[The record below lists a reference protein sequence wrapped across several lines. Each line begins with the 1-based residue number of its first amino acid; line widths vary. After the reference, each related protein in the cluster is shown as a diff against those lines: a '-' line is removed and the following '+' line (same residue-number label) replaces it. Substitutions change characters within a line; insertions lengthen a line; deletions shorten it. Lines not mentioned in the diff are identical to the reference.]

1 MISTTSNDVIV
12 LDVEKYPQVGEWG
25 IRIGTYLG
33 LESYHLADEYFK
45 TIPQHIT
52 YLRYDSKS
60 GIMGDR
66 YWSEIRFQKS
76 TYGVNEEGTT
86 NKEKETIPDT
96 IYSDYVI
103 PYMKDVITLAIQ
115 EEFEH
120 RHNVLLTKF
129 STLEEA
135 TWVDQICEATAYIA
149 DNSFETKLIHSLA
162 EVRDLTTLEFATKI
176 VDKQTEFK
184 KSLYELAVAE
194 QKMIHIVTGCTTV
207 RDLNV
212 VLEDYFSV
220 AMSNTQCLEY
230 GRCTTNE
237 ETGNIERKE
246 TFDYSGGYKF

>member
-1 MISTTSNDVIV
+1 
-12 LDVEKYPQVGEWG
+12 
-25 IRIGTYLG
+25 
-33 LESYHLADEYFK
+33 
-45 TIPQHIT
+45 
-52 YLRYDSKS
+52 
-60 GIMGDR
+60 MGDK
-66 YWSEIRFQKS
+66 YWGEIRFQRS
-76 TYGVNEEGTT
+76 AYGVNEEGTT
-86 NKEKETIPDT
+86 NKDKETIDDT

-120 RHNVLLTKF
+120 RHNLLMTKF

-184 KSLYELAVAE
+184 TKLYDLAVAE
-194 QKMIHIVTGCTTV
+194 QKMIHVVTGCTTV

-212 VLEDYFSV
+212 VLEDYFSI
-220 AMSNTQCLEY
+220 AMSNAQCLEY

>member
-12 LDVEKYPQVGEWG
+12 LDVEKYPKVGEWG
-25 IRIGTYLG
+25 ILIGTYLG
-33 LESYHLADEYFK
+33 LEAYHLADEYFK

-60 GIMGDR
+60 GIMGDK

-149 DNSFETKLIHSLA
+149 DNSFETKLIHKLA

-176 VDKQTEFK
+176 VDKQNEFK
-184 KSLYELAVAE
+184 TKLYDLAVAE
-194 QKMIHIVTGCTTV
+194 QKMIQIVNGCTSV

-212 VLEDYFSV
+212 MLEDYFSI
-220 AMSNTQCLEY
+220 AMSNAQCLEY

-237 ETGNIERKE
+237 ETGNIERKVK
-246 TFDYSGGYKF
+246 FDYSGGLKF

>member
-1 MISTTSNDVIV
+1 MNSTTSNDVIV

-25 IRIGTYLG
+25 IQIGTYLG
-33 LESYHLADEYFK
+33 LEAYHLADEYFK

-60 GIMGDR
+60 GIMGDK
-66 YWSEIRFQKS
+66 YWSEIRFQRS
-76 TYGVNEEGTT
+76 AYGVNEEGTT
-86 NKEKETIPDT
+86 NKDKETIDDT

-149 DNSFETKLIHSLA
+149 DNSFETKLIHKLA

-176 VDKQTEFK
+176 VDKQNEFK
-184 KSLYELAVAE
+184 TKLYDLAVAE
-194 QKMIHIVTGCTTV
+194 QKMIQIVTGCTSV

-212 VLEDYFSV
+212 VLEDYFSI